1 MYKIGKF
8 IFEINVDGV
17 PISNHIKKFKVT
29 NGTPNYT
36 YDIKVVDYLEVTD
49 TSFVAQ
55 KKNIKVVMNGRY
67 EKRYLLL
74 DYDVTPYAVYEEI
87 DDQHACVRVNRR
99 YLEHFDPEVEPMFIS
114 LLALE
119 RHLYVYD
126 SYILHSAYMIK
137 DDKAILFTAPSG
149 VGKSTQADLWVKY
162 RGARVINGDRSL
174 LQNQDD
180 RVSVCGF
187 PVCGSSGICF
197 NEDYPIAAIVI
208 LSQGK
213 ENVVR
218 KPSKNE
224 VIKKL
229 FREITIN
236 YHNMPFFDDAMTFIE
251 ELYDKVPIY
260 SLQCDIS
267 EDAVNCLEKQ
277 LLEDD
282 VWNL

>member
-36 YDIKVVDYLEVTD
+36 YDIRVVDELEVAD

-267 EDAVNCLEKQ
+267 EGAVNCLEKQ

-282 VWNL
+282 VWNQ

>member
-8 IFEINVDGV
+8 IFEMNVDGV

-29 NGTPNYT
+29 NGTPIYT
-36 YDIKVVDYLEVTD
+36 YDISVVDELEVED

-55 KKNIKVVMNGRY
+55 KKNIKVVMNGIY
-67 EKRYLLL
+67 EKRYLFL
-74 DYDVTPYAVYEEI
+74 DYDTVPYAVYEEI
-87 DDQHACVRVNRR
+87 DNQHACVKVNKN
-99 YLEHFDPEVEPMFIS
+99 YIEHFDPEVEPMFIS

-119 RHLYVYD
+119 RHLHEYD

-137 DDKAILFTAPSG
+137 DNKAILFTAPSG

-162 RGARVINGDRSL
+162 RGARVVNGDRSL
-174 LQNQDD
+174 LQNHDD
-180 RVSVCGF
+180 HVSVCGF

-213 ENVVR
+213 ENVVS

-236 YHNMPFFDDAMTFIE
+236 YHNAPFFDDAMKFIE

-267 EDAVNCLEKQ
+267 EQAVICLENQ

-282 VWNL
+282 VWNQ

>member
-1 MYKIGKF
+1 
-8 IFEINVDGV
+8 
-17 PISNHIKKFKVT
+17 
-29 NGTPNYT
+29 
-36 YDIKVVDYLEVTD
+36 
-49 TSFVAQ
+49 
-55 KKNIKVVMNGRY
+55 
-67 EKRYLLL
+67 
-74 DYDVTPYAVYEEI
+74 
-87 DDQHACVRVNRR
+87 
-99 YLEHFDPEVEPMFIS
+99 MFIS

-137 DDKAILFTAPSG
+137 DGKAILFTAPSG

-213 ENVVR
+213 ENIVM

>member
-8 IFEINVDGV
+8 LFEMNVEGI

-29 NGTPNYT
+29 NGTPIYT
-36 YDIKVVDYLEVTD
+36 YDISVVDELEVED

-55 KKNIKVVMNGRY
+55 KKNIKVVMNGDL

-74 DYDVTPYAVYEEI
+74 DYDVIPYAVYEEL

-187 PVCGSSGICF
+187 PVCGSSCICF

-251 ELYDKVPIY
+251 ELFDKVPIY

-282 VWNL
+282 VWNQ